1 MPRHVRPSFRPRSR
15 QRGGLIL
22 IVSGLATLLAL
33 AAAGAAFWWFALAN
47 QATAETADEAAP
59 PLANPYYVSLGDAFV
74 VNLADDEAMRFLQTE
89 VEVMTRHEEMVAAL
103 ETHLPVIRN
112 RLLLLLG
119 SRRFEELATRADKEA
134 LQAAALDE
142 VRKVLADAGE
152 TGAVEALYFTSMVM
166 Q

>member
-1 MPRHVRPSFRPRSR
+1 MSRHVRPSFRPRSR
-15 QRGGLIL
+15 QQGGLIL
-22 IVSGLATLLAL
+22 ILSGLATLLAL

-47 QATAETADEAAP
+47 QAAAETAEASP
-59 PLANPYYVSLGDAFV
+59 SLANPYYVSLGDAFV
-74 VNLADDEAMRFLQTE
+74 VNLADDQAMRFLQTD
-89 VEVMTRHEEMVAAL
+89 VEVMTRHEEMVTAL